1 MNIYLICTGNT
12 CRSPMAEAL
21 LRSRYI
27 NEVTVRSAGIH
38 ASNGMPI
45 SMNAKK
51 LIEEAQLPHTPVS
64 KSVTIEDIEWAD
76 VILTMTESHKQAM
89 IHSFPD
95 VKQKTYTLKEF
106 AGFKKDKD
114 VQDPFGGNLTQY
126 KQTFDE
132 LSMLMDAVELK
143 VIGGR

>member
-21 LRSRYI
+21 LRSRQI
-27 NEVTVRSAGIH
+27 DGVIVRSAGIH

-51 LIEEAQLPHTPVS
+51 LIEEADLPYTPVS
-64 KSVTIEDIEWAD
+64 RSITIEDIEWAD
-76 VILTMTESHKQAM
+76 VILTMTEAHKHAM
-89 IHSFPD
+89 IHSFSHAD
-95 VKQKTYTLKEF
+95 HKIYTLKEF
-106 AGFKKDKD
+106 AGFDKGQD
-114 VQDPFGGNLTQY
+114 VQDPFGGNLTHY

-132 LSMLMDAVELK
+132 LSMLMDAIELK

>member
-21 LRSRYI
+21 LRSRQI
-27 NEVTVRSAGIH
+27 EGVTVRSAGIH

-51 LIEEAQLPHTPVS
+51 LIEEADLLHTPVS
-64 KSVTIEDIEWAD
+64 RSVTIKDVEWAD
-76 VILTMTESHKQAM
+76 VILTMTEGHKHAM
-89 IHSFPD
+89 VHSFTHAD
-95 VKQKTYTLKEF
+95 HKTYTLKEF
-106 AGFKKDKD
+106 VGYEKDKD

-126 KQTFDE
+126 QQTFDE
-132 LSMLMDAVELK
+132 LSTLMDAVELK
-143 VIGGR
+143 VIGGK

>member
-21 LRSRYI
+21 LRSRRI
-27 NEVTVRSAGIH
+27 EGVAVHSAGIH
-38 ASNGMPI
+38 ASNGRPI

-51 LIEEAQLPHTPVS
+51 LITELDLPHTPVS
-64 KSVTIEDIEWAD
+64 RGVTIEDVEWAS
-76 VILTMTESHKQAM
+76 VILTMTEAHKHAM
-89 IHSFPD
+89 IHSFSHAN
-95 VKQKTYTLKEF
+95 QKIYTLKEF
-106 AGFKKDKD
+106 VGFENDKD
-114 VQDPFGGNLTQY
+114 VQDPFGGHLMQY

-143 VIGGR
+143 VIGGK